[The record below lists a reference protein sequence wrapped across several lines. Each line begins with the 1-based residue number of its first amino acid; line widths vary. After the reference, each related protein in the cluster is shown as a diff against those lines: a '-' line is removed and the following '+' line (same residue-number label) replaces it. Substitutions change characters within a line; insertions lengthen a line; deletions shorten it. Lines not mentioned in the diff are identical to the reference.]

1 MDFKKQIE
9 SNNYLSKKYDYY
21 FLFHDN
27 EIYNNLEFNQKI
39 KSFSL
44 NNTADYLIVDLINL
58 KAFDN
63 YKGKSSVK
71 IPLKN
76 NLSLEYLDSINIE
89 GDKTYEDLLFEFL
102 IFDNINNWEIYCN
115 VGKEFAVAGCNS
127 DIAILFDD
135 FIKPYEYFSF
145 EEKLEELKTLFVK
158 S

>member
-1 MDFKKQIE
+1 MDFKNQIE

-27 EIYNNLEFNQKI
+27 EIYNNLAFNQKI

-44 NNTADYLIVDLINL
+44 KNSADYLIVDLINL
-58 KAFDN
+58 RAFDN
-63 YKGKSSVK
+63 YKDKSSVK
-71 IPLKN
+71 IPLKS
-76 NLSLEYLDSINIE
+76 NLSLDYLDSINI
-89 GDKTYEDLLFEFL
+89 DDNKTYEDLLFEFL

-115 VGKEFAVAGCNS
+115 VGKEFAVAGCS
-127 DIAILFDD
+127 RDIAFLFDD
-135 FIKPYEYFSF
+135 FIKPYKYFSF